1 MKLARE
7 KVDRK
12 LPKVGFEEASDRVR
26 VVELVTREQVEV
38 ALCTEWLGSR
48 RAERRRPERT
58 CVEAILE
65 SLRRE
70 AR

>member
-1 MKLARE
+1 MDELGVKLARE

-38 ALCTEWLGSR
+38 ALCTE
-48 RAERRRPERT
+48 
-58 CVEAILE
+58 
-65 SLRRE
+65 
-70 AR
+70 